1 MNNDQADLI
10 HLYFFSEKIESLDT
24 KPLLD
29 FLDKFGGWPVVKSN
43 LWSPG
48 SFDVIQ
54 TIAKLTH
61 YDYHIFVSANV
72 EASFDD
78 STLNVMLV
86 CLSLLFKL

>member
-1 MNNDQADLI
+1 MKLI
-10 HLYFFSEKIESLDT
+10 FWAEKIESLDT

-48 SFDVIQ
+48 SFDVIE

-61 YDYHIFVSANV
+61 YDYHIFISANV

-78 STLNVMLV
+78 STLNVLLV
-86 CLSLLFKL
+86 CTSCFPKFGTT